1 MKGGWGGLIRGTLGR
16 GTWQGPGGW
25 GAPTWQRQ
33 CGVLGWQVGLQAPV
47 TCFRFRFRSLL
58 SRVWTHWDL
67 FRTFNPGFGAQWLQY
82 RIFSSPLSLDYGFT
96 WENQYYGLLVE
107 PQFSPFNVPT
117 ARSTC
122 ALAMTCK
129 IHPKLTFKN
138 STSTRR
144 SKADPSLS
152 CFWKCRMLRWV
163 ACAYLPGI
171 RLRIRWYSNT
181 LCSISACCS
190 VCAFTPICL
199 DTCLSV
205 TLKHSHFDTFN
216 NSHVYT
222 LQLSH
227 FLTLNLHMFQA
238 QFHTYT
244 V

>member
-1 MKGGWGGLIRGTLGR
+1 MRWTHTWHPGEGYVAGPWGVGG
-16 GTWQGPGGW
+16 
-25 GAPTWQRQ
+25 AY
-33 CGVLGWQVGLQAPV
+33 VAAPV
-47 TCFRFRFRSLL
+47 WRPRLAGRSSGASHLLQIRSLL

-96 WENQYYGLLVE
+96 WDNQCYGLLVE

-122 ALAMTCK
+122 GLDMTCK
-129 IHPKLTFKN
+129 IHPNMTFKN

-152 CFWKCRMLRWV
+152 CFWKCSMLRWV

-199 DTCLSV
+199 DSR
-205 TLKHSHFDTFN
+205 
-216 NSHVYT
+216 
-222 LQLSH
+222 
-227 FLTLNLHMFQA
+227 HMFECHSQTFSFWYF
-238 QFHTYT
+238 Q
-244 V
+244 